1 MNEDQEQQTTEV
13 RETTERQ
20 DGANVTRQTVQ
31 STGTASSSVVLK
43 RVVWYIAG
51 VIIALLAIRVIL
63 LLLGANRDS
72 GFVDFVY
79 ALSEIF
85 AAPFYGIFNYV
96 PAYGQSVL
104 ELSSLV
110 AIAVYALIAWG
121 IAKLATLTK
130 TNPSAA

>member
-1 MNEDQEQQTTEV
+1 MNEDQDKQTTEV
-13 RETTERQ
+13 RETNERQ
-20 DGANVTRQTVQ
+20 GNTDVSRQTVQ
-31 STGTASSSVVLK
+31 SESTVSSSVMLK

-51 VIIALLAIRVIL
+51 VIIALLAIRVVL

-79 ALSEIF
+79 ALSGVF
-85 AAPFYGIFNYV
+85 AAPFYGIFNYQPV
-96 PAYGQSVL
+96 YGQATL

-121 IAKLATLTK
+121 IAKLTTLTK
-130 TNPSAA
+130 SNPSIA

>member
-20 DGANVTRQTVQ
+20 GDTNVTRQTVN
-31 STGTASSSVVLK
+31 STDTASSAVVLK

-51 VIIALLAIRVIL
+51 IIIALLAARVIL

-121 IAKLATLTK
+121 IASLTTLTK

>member
-13 RETTERQ
+13 RETTGRQ
-20 DGANVTRQTVQ
+20 GDTDVTRQTVQ
-31 STGTASSSVVLK
+31 SSNTASNSVVLK

-51 VIIALLAIRVIL
+51 VIIALLAIRVVL

-110 AIAVYALIAWG
+110 AIAVYALVAWG

-130 TNPSAA
+130 TNPSVA